1 MKISSLSL
9 AVTLSVVSTVLPAQA
24 QNEAASSAASS
35 STAATANSS
44 TTAASSSSSSASQ
57 ESMIR
62 LDEWRGPLPLEN
74 ERPFQA
80 LFLHLPPQ
88 NPDAL
93 PRGTSRLGLQL
104 DIANHFLIPAPAPSG
119 AGVTEDFETQ
129 RLKVTW
135 RKGLGRDLEFGVNTN
150 ITARNGGFFD
160 STVDFVH
167 KLFNTRGDGF
177 SSPVGRNNIPHD
189 RSIFAYRNAAGQ
201 GFTRGSA
208 FGLGDTTLWVKKQL
222 SHGKLASATSVAL
235 KLPSGSESGILGS
248 GGFDGGVTFDG
259 RYQFARKWAAFGS
272 VGVAKYGNSFIPGA
286 EDNGLWGTIGYEW
299 RVGRRES
306 IIGQINY
313 AKRAV
318 TTGNAFA
325 DRTHT
330 IASIGY
336 KKQVSPKSAYWFA
349 IGENGDYKN
358 YKWPA
363 LFNIG
368 PDVTL
373 SFGYDFM
380 R

>member
-1 MKISSLSL
+1 MKISLLSL
-9 AVTLSVVSTVLPAQA
+9 AVTMSVVSTVLPTQTQA
-24 QNEAASSAASS
+24 QNEATPAP
-35 STAATANSS
+35 TAAGNAVEASATALE
-44 TTAASSSSSSASQ
+44 TTKP
-57 ESMIR
+57 

-93 PRGTSRLGLQL
+93 PRGTARLSLQL
-104 DIANHFLIPAPAPSG
+104 DIANHFLIPIPAPSG

-135 RKGLGRDLEFGVNTN
+135 RKGLGRDLELGVNTN
-150 ITARNGGFFD
+150 LTARNGGFLD
-160 STVDFVH
+160 STVDLVH
-167 KLFNTRGDGF
+167 DLFNTRGDGF
-177 SSPVGRNNIPHD
+177 SSPVGRNNIPRG

-208 FGLGDTTLWVKKQL
+208 FGLGDTTVWVKKQL
-222 SHGKLASATSVAL
+222 SKGKLSSAASVAL
-235 KLPSGSESGILGS
+235 KAPTGSESDILGS
-248 GGFDGGVTFDG
+248 GGFDGGLTLDA

-272 VGVAKYGNSFIPGA
+272 VGAAKYGNSFIPGA
-286 EDNGLWGTIGYEW
+286 ENSGLWGTIGYEW

-306 IIGQINY
+306 VIGQINY
-313 AKRAV
+313 AKRSV

-336 KKQVSPKSAYWFA
+336 KKQLSAKSAYWFA
-349 IGENGDYKN
+349 IGENGDYGN
-358 YKWPA
+358 YKYPA